1 MSKKI
6 SKTFQ
11 VFQDLY
17 KPRKLYTKVKAESFV
32 KLALNIQWKFSFCCI
47 CKHLFEQKLLFN
59 SYDVIS
65 VSNQLSPNLN
75 ALLIIESSFQLRTA
89 RYHS

>member
-17 KPRKLYTKVKAESFV
+17 KPRKLYTKVMAESFV
-32 KLALNIQWKFSFCCI
+32 KLALNIQWKFSFCCMR
-47 CKHLFEQKLLFN
+47 KHLFEQKLLFI

-65 VSNQLSPNLN
+65 VSNQLSPNFN

>member
-1 MSKKI
+1 MSKKN
-6 SKTFQ
+6 
-11 VFQDLY
+11 FQDFPGFPGPVQTQ
-17 KPRKLYTKVKAESFV
+17 KTVHKGNGRSFV
-32 KLALNIQWKFSFCCI
+32 KLALNIQWKFSFCCM

-89 RYHS
+89 HYHS